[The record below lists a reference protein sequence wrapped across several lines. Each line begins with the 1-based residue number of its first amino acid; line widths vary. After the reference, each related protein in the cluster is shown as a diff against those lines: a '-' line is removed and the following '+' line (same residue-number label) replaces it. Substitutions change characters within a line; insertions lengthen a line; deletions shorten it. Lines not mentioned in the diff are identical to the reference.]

1 MACGGWKLPNG
12 VGLYAPGGDLHPQK
26 LASEV
31 LSSWQRPGW
40 GRWDTGLGLAG
51 ARGHPCGCHPSS
63 GEARLSHPLEPKL
76 LPRPIAPISAV
87 VCFSFLRRVLET
99 CLFLSRALFNLSLP
113 SLRLSELLA
122 QQLLRQIR
130 ENRGDT
136 ANELSAVQT
145 LPSRAGIN

>member
-1 MACGGWKLPNG
+1 MAEARLGE
-12 VGLYAPGGDLHPQK
+12 VGHG
-26 LASEV
+26 
-31 LSSWQRPGW
+31 
-40 GRWDTGLGLAG
+40 AG
-51 ARGHPCGCHPSS
+51 AGGCSGHPCGCHPSS

-136 ANELSAVQT
+136 ANELSAVQI